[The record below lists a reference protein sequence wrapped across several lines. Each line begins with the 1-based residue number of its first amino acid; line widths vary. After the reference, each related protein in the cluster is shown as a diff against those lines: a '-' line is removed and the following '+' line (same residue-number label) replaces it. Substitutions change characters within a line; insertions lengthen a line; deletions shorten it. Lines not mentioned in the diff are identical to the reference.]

1 MTLGRMHIGLAS
13 VSVLA
18 GLVLCSPA
26 SVRAGISG
34 EAELGYVRYEADA
47 NGARV
52 SDAHSFY
59 QRYSLLY
66 ETSGE
71 LYKGRVGRYD
81 LALGYEW
88 GSFDTKI
95 KNPSNPTDPQT
106 NYNPSVSAGHLLYRG
121 EVVLDPLELPLRL
134 RAYSYDT
141 NRINMH
147 EDLSGIDGSSIF
159 APRLITNLYDGM
171 HINSGATLV
180 FGVKNGLTNG
190 YNAIFRHI
198 PLVMLDYRDDVNRDL
213 KSLVPV
219 DTRMRRLA
227 FVSLN
232 KRDNWFHYRTTDFR
246 DYLNTDQ
253 SFKETQMQIGTVDHL
268 LARRW
273 IDLTNWVKI
282 SADGQ
287 FTKHASS
294 MPANSFEAYEL
305 NLFAVASRKTW
316 DARTFS
322 SFSRLL
328 DDEGITL
335 ERTVPFYASGVLGAD
350 VDWKASLYSNE
361 KKIQSPSGSVVNNSN
376 YSASVRADMFRRSP
390 FTLGV
395 VVRGESTESYGS
407 KLLSFEG
414 GVETAS
420 TARLSRDY
428 SLSGSYTVKYFD
440 ATGGTGSG
448 DGYLNQNVL
457 GRVAYA
463 ASPTWRFEVEEDL
476 SAASGTNPRNF
487 NNSAITVNSGFSSGT
502 STVSGS
508 AISFQRRNSEI
519 DEYVRSVTTVSAA
532 WRPFSRT
539 SLSFSVSEDVLMQS
553 GAPTDFLTTFRSTID
568 YSTPTFLA
576 RMRNSYN
583 VRMVGGESID
593 YLESVGILEYRP
605 VRQLEG
611 LLTYTYNVGDVD
623 VNTRSEFLDLR
634 QRLGYSF
641 YTLSGANRKLL
652 ELYEEF
658 TYNRTLNTG
667 TVANELNTTRRFTLG
682 VRYFPLRS
690 LFVGADARYSLIE
703 PGSITEQLYTG
714 VVGLNFRKLQANLEY
729 TYGKRDG
736 SDNRIEKR
744 IAANVK
750 KFF

>member
-1 MTLGRMHIGLAS
+1 MHIGLAT
-13 VSVLA
+13 LA
-18 GLVLCSPA
+18 AVGALTVGAPFPA
-26 SVRAGISG
+26 KAGISG
-34 EAELGYVRYEADA
+34 EAELGYVRYDAEA
-47 NGARV
+47 NGERV
-52 SDAHSFY
+52 SEANSFH

-66 ETSGE
+66 ETAGE
-71 LYKGRVGRYD
+71 FYNGRMGRYD

-95 KNPSNPTDPQT
+95 KNPSNPTDPLANDNT
-106 NYNPSVSAGHLLYRG
+106 SISAGHLLYRG

-134 RAYSYDT
+134 RAYSHDT

-147 EDLSGIDGSSIF
+147 EDLGGINGSSIF
-159 APRLITNLYDGM
+159 APGLITNLFDGT

-198 PLVMLDYRDDVNRDL
+198 PLVMLDYRDDINRDL
-213 KSLVPV
+213 KSLSPV

-246 DYLNTDQ
+246 DNLNANQ

-268 LARRW
+268 LSRRW

-294 MPANSFEAYEL
+294 TPANSFESYEL
-305 NLFAVASRKTW
+305 NFFAVASRRTW

-322 SFSRLL
+322 NFTRLL
-328 DDEGITL
+328 DEEGITL
-335 ERTVPFYASGVLGAD
+335 ERTVPLYASGVFGAD

-361 KKIQSPSGSVVNNSN
+361 KRIQAPNGTVINNSN

-395 VVRGESTESYGS
+395 MMRGETTDSYGS
-407 KLLSFEG
+407 QLLSFEA

-440 ATGGTGSG
+440 ASGGTGSG
-448 DGYLNQNVL
+448 GGYLNQNAL
-457 GRVAYA
+457 GRFVYA
-463 ASPTWRFEVEEDL
+463 ASPTWRVEVEEDL
-476 SAASGTNPRNF
+476 SAASGSNPRNF

-508 AISFQRRNSEI
+508 AISFQRRNSDI
-519 DEYVRSVTTVSAA
+519 DEYVRSVTTVSTA
-532 WRPFSRT
+532 WRPLPRT
-539 SLSFSVSEDVLMQS
+539 SVSFSVSEDVLIQP
-553 GAPTDFLTTFRSTID
+553 GAPTDFLTTFRNTID
-568 YSTPTFLA
+568 YSTPTFFA

-593 YLESVGILEYRP
+593 YLESVGTLEYRP
-605 VRQLEG
+605 IRQLEG

-623 VNTRSEFLDLR
+623 VNTKSEFLDLR

-658 TYNRTLNTG
+658 TYNRTLNAG
-667 TVANELNTTRRFTLG
+667 TVNTDLNTTKRFTLG
-682 VRYFPLRS
+682 ARYFPLRS
-690 LFVGADARYSLIE
+690 LFVGGDARYSLIE
-703 PGSITEQLYTG
+703 PGGITEQLYTG

-729 TYGKRDG
+729 TYGKRNG

-744 IAANVK
+744 ISANVK
-750 KFF
+750 KLF